1 MVPVPG
7 NPQSEGE
14 ITALAFGEPQSER
27 SVLITMFKF
36 LKLHTC
42 ILMAEC

>member
-1 MVPVPG
+1 MIPVPG

-14 ITALAFGEPQSER
+14 ITALEFGEPQSER
-27 SVLITMFKF
+27 SLLITTCKF

-42 ILMAEC
+42 ILMTDC